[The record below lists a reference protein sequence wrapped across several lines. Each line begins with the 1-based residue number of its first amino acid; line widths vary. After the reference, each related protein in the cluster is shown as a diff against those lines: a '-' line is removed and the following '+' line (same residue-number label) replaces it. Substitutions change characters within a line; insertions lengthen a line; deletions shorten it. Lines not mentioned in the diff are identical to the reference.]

1 MNAMSLH
8 NVNSLIFDRFRILR
22 TFHVFDVSLELVDL
36 VDLSSSSERPG
47 ASKLLLVIFDSFTS
61 CSSFVIFNTSFIR
74 W

>member
-1 MNAMSLH
+1 MKLESNKIRSH
-8 NVNSLIFDRFRILR
+8 FDRFWIYR

-47 ASKLLLVIFDSFTS
+47 ASKLLLVILDSLIS

-74 W
+74 